1 MGMRV
6 RRRVVGRSRYGFI
19 AALVL
24 GCPSLSAAQGST
36 EDELAIRR
44 VIVQTMEAFNAHDAS
59 AFVRFYTPD
68 ADLVTVRGEVVR
80 GSAAIERWLASIFAT
95 RAGSVT
101 VRQIEVTVRFV
112 KPDVAVAHVTNEL
125 SGLIDAQ
132 RHRLP
137 PHRELSVR
145 IFVKTAGA
153 WRVTAAH
160 NTIVAAVDATR
171 ADAKEVT
178 DLVKGATVPSNN
190 ELQRTRPAQAMGPRR

>member
-24 GCPSLSAAQGST
+24 GCPSLSAAQGSA

-59 AFVRFYTPD
+59 AFARFYTPD
-68 ADLVTVRGEVVR
+68 ADLVTVRGGVMR

-95 RAGSVT
+95 RAGNVT
-101 VRQIEVTVRFV
+101 VRQNEV
-112 KPDVAVAHVTNEL
+112 

-178 DLVKGATVPSNN
+178 DLVKGATAPSNN

>member
-1 MGMRV
+1 MRV
-6 RRRVVGRSRYGFI
+6 RRRVVGRRCYGFI

-24 GCPSLSAAQGST
+24 GCPSLSAAQGSA

-44 VIVQTMEAFNAHDAS
+44 VIVETTEAFNAHDAS
-59 AFVRFYTPD
+59 AFVRFYSPD
-68 ADLVTVRGEVVR
+68 ADLVTVRGEFMR

-95 RAGSVT
+95 RARSVT

-125 SGLIDAQ
+125 NGLIDAQ
-132 RHRLP
+132 GHGLP

-145 IFVKTAGA
+145 VFVKTAGA

-178 DLVKGATVPSNN
+178 DLVKGATAPSND
-190 ELQRTRPAQAMGPRR
+190 ELQRTRPAQAMEPRR

>member
-24 GCPSLSAAQGST
+24 GCPSLSAAQGSA

-59 AFVRFYTPD
+59 AFARFYTPD
-68 ADLVTVRGEVVR
+68 ADLVTVRGEVMR

-178 DLVKGATVPSNN
+178 DLVKGATAPSNN